1 MYTLLVGKA
10 KGKKLL
16 GRSRYRRKNDIHRDF
31 EEMVCACNCLRL
43 SSAEGIYT

>member
-16 GRSRYRRKNDIHRDF
+16 GKSSYRRKNDIHRDL
-31 EEMVCACNCLRL
+31 EKMMCAWNCLRL
-43 SSAEGIYT
+43 SSEEGICI